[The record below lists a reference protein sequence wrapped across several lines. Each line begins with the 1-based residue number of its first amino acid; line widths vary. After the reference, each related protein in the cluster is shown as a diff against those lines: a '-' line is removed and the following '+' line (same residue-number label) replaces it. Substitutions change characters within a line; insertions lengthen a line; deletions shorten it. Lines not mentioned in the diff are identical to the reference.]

1 MNFNCIIKT
10 GLVAVAAMV
19 SLSSFSQDLIARQA
33 PIDKKLKTVDSLAL
47 QKQIRAEQS
56 EYPALSLYPNWNNQY
71 VHAYGNAIIPETYTI
86 DLTGFHMPTPSTK
99 ITSPFGPRWRR
110 MHNGLDLK
118 VNIGDTIVAAFDGKV
133 RIVKYERRGYGKYVV
148 IRHDN
153 GLDLKV
159 NIGDTIV
166 AAFDGKVRIVKYERR
181 GYGKYVVIRHDN
193 GLETIYGHLSKQLVE
208 ENQLVKAGEV
218 IGLGGNTGRSTGSH
232 LHFETRFLGIAI
244 NPIYMF
250 DFPKQDIVADTYTF
264 RKTKGVR
271 SAGSHD
277 TQVADGTIR
286 YHKVK
291 SGDTLSRIAKVRG
304 VSVSTLCKLNR
315 IKPTTTLRIGQVLR
329 CS

>member
-71 VHAYGNAIIPETYTI
+71 VHAYGNAIIPDTYTI

-153 GLDLKV
+153 GL
-159 NIGDTIV
+159 
-166 AAFDGKVRIVKYERR
+166 
-181 GYGKYVVIRHDN
+181 
-193 GLETIYGHLSKQLVE
+193 ETVYGHLSKQLVE

-218 IGLGGNTGRSTGSH
+218 IGLGGNTGRSSGYH

-264 RKTKGVR
+264 RRTQGSKR
-271 SAGSHD
+271 AGSHD

-291 SGDTLSRIAKVRG
+291 SGDTLSRIAKLRG

>member
-56 EYPALSLYPNWNNQY
+56 EYHALSLYPNWNNQY

-153 GLDLKV
+153 GL
-159 NIGDTIV
+159 
-166 AAFDGKVRIVKYERR
+166 
-181 GYGKYVVIRHDN
+181 
-193 GLETIYGHLSKQLVE
+193 ETVYGHLSKQLVE

-264 RKTKGVR
+264 RKTKSVKR
-271 SAGSHD
+271 AGSHD
-277 TQVADGTIR
+277 TQVADGAIR

-291 SGDTLSRIAKVRG
+291 SGDTLSRIAKLRG

>member
-10 GLVAVAAMV
+10 GLVAGAAMV

-153 GLDLKV
+153 GL
-159 NIGDTIV
+159 
-166 AAFDGKVRIVKYERR
+166 
-181 GYGKYVVIRHDN
+181 
-193 GLETIYGHLSKQLVE
+193 ETVYGHLSKQLVE

-264 RKTKGVR
+264 RKTKGVKR
-271 SAGSHD
+271 AGSHD

-291 SGDTLSRIAKVRG
+291 SGDTLSRIAKLRG

>member
-33 PIDKKLKTVDSLAL
+33 PIDKKLKSVDSLAL

-71 VHAYGNAIIPETYTI
+71 VHAYGNAIIPDTYTI

-110 MHNGLDLK
+110 MH
-118 VNIGDTIVAAFDGKV
+118 
-133 RIVKYERRGYGKYVV
+133 
-148 IRHDN
+148 N

>member
-10 GLVAVAAMV
+10 GLVAVATMV

-71 VHAYGNAIIPETYTI
+71 VHAYGNAIIPDTYTI

-118 VNIGDTIVAAFDGKV
+118 
-133 RIVKYERRGYGKYVV
+133 E
-148 IRHDN
+148 
-153 GLDLKV
+153 

-193 GLETIYGHLSKQLVE
+193 GLETVYGHLSKQLVE

-264 RKTKGVR
+264 RRTQGSSKR
-271 SAGSHD
+271 AGSHD

-291 SGDTLSRIAKVRG
+291 SGDTLSRIAKLRG

>member
-118 VNIGDTIVAAFDGKV
+118 VNIGDTIVAAF
-133 RIVKYERRGYGKYVV
+133 E
-148 IRHDN
+148 
-153 GLDLKV
+153 
-159 NIGDTIV
+159 
-166 AAFDGKVRIVKYERR
+166 GKVRIVKYERR

-193 GLETIYGHLSKQLVE
+193 GLETVYGHLSKQLVE

-244 NPIYMF
+244 NPVYMF

-264 RKTKGVR
+264 RKTKGVKR
-271 SAGSHD
+271 AGSHD

-291 SGDTLSRIAKVRG
+291 SGDTLSRIAKLRG
-304 VSVSTLCKLNR
+304 VSVSTLCRLNR

>member
-1 MNFNCIIKT
+1 MDFNCIIKT

-56 EYPALSLYPNWNNQY
+56 EYPALSLYPNWNTQY
-71 VHAYGNAIIPETYTI
+71 VHAYGNAIIPDTYTI

-153 GLDLKV
+153 GL
-159 NIGDTIV
+159 
-166 AAFDGKVRIVKYERR
+166 
-181 GYGKYVVIRHDN
+181 
-193 GLETIYGHLSKQLVE
+193 ETVYGHLSKQLVE

-264 RKTKGVR
+264 RRTQGSKR
-271 SAGSHD
+271 AGSHD

-291 SGDTLSRIAKVRG
+291 SGDTLSRIAKLRG

>member
-1 MNFNCIIKT
+1 MNFSIIKT

-33 PIDKKLKTVDSLAL
+33 PIDKKLKSVDSLAL

-71 VHAYGNAIIPETYTI
+71 VHAYGNAIIPDTYTI

-153 GLDLKV
+153 GL
-159 NIGDTIV
+159 
-166 AAFDGKVRIVKYERR
+166 
-181 GYGKYVVIRHDN
+181 
-193 GLETIYGHLSKQLVE
+193 ETVYGHLSKQLVE

-264 RKTKGVR
+264 RKAKGVKR
-271 SAGSHD
+271 AGSHD

-291 SGDTLSRIAKVRG
+291 SGDTLSRIAKLRG

-315 IKPTTTLRIGQVLR
+315 IKPTNTLRIGQVLR

>member
-71 VHAYGNAIIPETYTI
+71 AHAYGNAIIPDTYTI
-86 DLTGFHMPTPSTK
+86 DLTGFCMPTPSTK

-153 GLDLKV
+153 GL
-159 NIGDTIV
+159 
-166 AAFDGKVRIVKYERR
+166 
-181 GYGKYVVIRHDN
+181 
-193 GLETIYGHLSKQLVE
+193 ETVYGHLSKQLVDT
-208 ENQLVKAGEV
+208 NQLVKAGEP
-218 IGLGGNTGRSTGSH
+218 IALGGNTGRSTGSH
-232 LHFETRFLGIAI
+232 LHFETRFLGIPI
-244 NPIYMF
+244 NPALMF
-250 DFPKQDIVADTYTF
+250 DFEKQDIVADSYTF
-264 RKTKGVR
+264 HKTKGSSGTAR
-271 SAGSHD
+271 SMASGE
-277 TQVADGTIR
+277 GLF
-286 YHKVK
+286 YKVK
-291 SGDTLSRIAKVRG
+291 KGDTLGRIAARQGTSIDK
-304 VSVSTLCKLNR
+304 LCKLNR
-315 IKPTTTLRIGQVLR
+315 ITRKTILRPGQVLR

>member
-1 MNFNCIIKT
+1 MNFSIIKT

-33 PIDKKLKTVDSLAL
+33 PIDKKLKSVDSLAL

-71 VHAYGNAIIPETYTI
+71 VHAYGNAIIPDTYTI

-153 GLDLKV
+153 GL
-159 NIGDTIV
+159 
-166 AAFDGKVRIVKYERR
+166 
-181 GYGKYVVIRHDN
+181 
-193 GLETIYGHLSKQLVE
+193 ETVYGHLSKQLVE

-250 DFPKQDIVADTYTF
+250 DFPKQDSVADTYTF
-264 RKTKGVR
+264 RKAKGVKR
-271 SAGSHD
+271 AGSHD

-291 SGDTLSRIAKVRG
+291 SGDTLSRIAKLRG

>member
-1 MNFNCIIKT
+1 MNFNCFIKT
-10 GLVAVAAMV
+10 GLVAVAAMI

-71 VHAYGNAIIPETYTI
+71 VHAYGKDAVIPETYNI
-86 DLTGFHMPTPSTK
+86 DLTGFRMPTPSTR

-118 VNIGDTIVAAFDGKV
+118 VNVGDSIVS
-133 RIVKYERRGYGKYVV
+133 
-148 IRHDN
+148 
-153 GLDLKV
+153 
-159 NIGDTIV
+159 
-166 AAFDGKVRIVKYERR
+166 AFDGKVRIVKYERR

-193 GLETIYGHLSKQLVE
+193 GLETVYGHLSKQLVE
-208 ENQLVKAGEV
+208 DNQLVKAGEV

-244 NPIYMF
+244 NPAYMF
-250 DFPKQDIVADTYTF
+250 DFPKQDVVADTYTF
-264 RKTKGVR
+264 RKLKGMKR
-271 SAGSHD
+271 AGSHGD
-277 TQVADGTIR
+277 EGDDADESTIR

-291 SGDTLSRIAKVRG
+291 SGDSLSRIAKVRG
-304 VSVSTLCKLNR
+304 VSISTLCKLNR
-315 IKPTTTLRIGQVLR
+315 ITTKTLLRPGQVLR

>member
-1 MNFNCIIKT
+1 MNFSIIKT

-33 PIDKKLKTVDSLAL
+33 PIDKKLKSVDSLAL

-71 VHAYGNAIIPETYTI
+71 VHAYGNAIIPDTYTI
-86 DLTGFHMPTPSTK
+86 DLTGFHRPTPSTK

-153 GLDLKV
+153 GL
-159 NIGDTIV
+159 
-166 AAFDGKVRIVKYERR
+166 
-181 GYGKYVVIRHDN
+181 
-193 GLETIYGHLSKQLVE
+193 ETVYGHLSKQLVE

-264 RKTKGVR
+264 RKAKGVKR
-271 SAGSHD
+271 AGSHD

-291 SGDTLSRIAKVRG
+291 SGDTLSRIAKLRG

>member
-33 PIDKKLKTVDSLAL
+33 PIDKKLKSVDSLAL

-71 VHAYGNAIIPETYTI
+71 VHAYGNAIIPDTYTI

-153 GLDLKV
+153 GL
-159 NIGDTIV
+159 
-166 AAFDGKVRIVKYERR
+166 
-181 GYGKYVVIRHDN
+181 
-193 GLETIYGHLSKQLVE
+193 ETVYGHLSKQLVE

-264 RKTKGVR
+264 RKTKSVKR
-271 SAGSHD
+271 AGSHD
-277 TQVADGTIR
+277 TQVADGAIR

-291 SGDTLSRIAKVRG
+291 SGDTLSRIAKLRG

>member
-1 MNFNCIIKT
+1 MNFSIIKT

-33 PIDKKLKTVDSLAL
+33 PIDKKLKSVASLAL

-71 VHAYGNAIIPETYTI
+71 VHAYGNAIIPDTYTI

-153 GLDLKV
+153 GL
-159 NIGDTIV
+159 
-166 AAFDGKVRIVKYERR
+166 
-181 GYGKYVVIRHDN
+181 
-193 GLETIYGHLSKQLVE
+193 ETVYGHLSKQLVE

-264 RKTKGVR
+264 RKAKGVKR
-271 SAGSHD
+271 AGSHD

-291 SGDTLSRIAKVRG
+291 SGDTLSRIAKLRG

>member
-71 VHAYGNAIIPETYTI
+71 VHAYGNAIIPDTYTI

-118 VNIGDTIVAAFDGKV
+118 VNIGDTIVAAFEGKV
-133 RIVKYERRGYGKYVV
+133 RIVKYERRGYGK
-148 IRHDN
+148 
-153 GLDLKV
+153 
-159 NIGDTIV
+159 
-166 AAFDGKVRIVKYERR
+166 F
-181 GYGKYVVIRHDN
+181 VVIRHDN
-193 GLETIYGHLSKQLVE
+193 GLETVYGHLSKQLVE

-264 RKTKGVR
+264 RRTQGSKR
-271 SAGSHD
+271 AGSHD

-291 SGDTLSRIAKVRG
+291 SGDTLSRIAKLRG

>member
-10 GLVAVAAMV
+10 GLVAVATMV

-71 VHAYGNAIIPETYTI
+71 VHAYGNAIIPDTYTI

-118 VNIGDTIVAAFDGKV
+118 VNIGDTIVAA
-133 RIVKYERRGYGKYVV
+133 
-148 IRHDN
+148 
-153 GLDLKV
+153 L
-159 NIGDTIV
+159 
-166 AAFDGKVRIVKYERR
+166 DGKVRIVKYERR

-193 GLETIYGHLSKQLVE
+193 GLETVYGHLSKQLVE

-264 RKTKGVR
+264 RRTQGSSKR
-271 SAGSHD
+271 AGSHD

-291 SGDTLSRIAKVRG
+291 SGDTLSRIAKLRG